1 MLRLAGVEVPSHLHG
16 RVLLPIEKLT
26 SADDSPPSPSGR
38 EFIFGHR
45 DRMDETYDLI
55 RSARDTRFK
64 YIRNLA
70 PRRSYAQDIA
80 YMNQMPTMKE
90 MRRLNAEG
98 KLIATPALFFRES
111 KPVEELFDTET
122 DPHEVVNL
130 ANRPEHAETLRRMRT
145 ALERWQEDVG
155 DSGLIPEP
163 LLVTPLKSADGKS
176 N

>member
-1 MLRLAGVEVPSHLHG
+1 MTANSRQP
-16 RVLLPIEKLT
+16 
-26 SADDSPPSPSGR
+26 SADSR
-38 EFIFGHR
+38 KFLFGHR

-64 YIRNLA
+64 YLRNYA
-70 PRRSYAQDIA
+70 PRRPYAQNIT

-90 MRRLNAEG
+90 WRRLNVEG
-98 KLIATPALFFRES
+98 QLTGAPALHFRET
-111 KPVEELFDTET
+111 KPVEELFDTEA

-130 ANRPEHAETLRRMRT
+130 AERPEYAETLTRMRA

-163 LLVTPLKSADGKS
+163 LLVTPLKIRP
-176 N
+176 